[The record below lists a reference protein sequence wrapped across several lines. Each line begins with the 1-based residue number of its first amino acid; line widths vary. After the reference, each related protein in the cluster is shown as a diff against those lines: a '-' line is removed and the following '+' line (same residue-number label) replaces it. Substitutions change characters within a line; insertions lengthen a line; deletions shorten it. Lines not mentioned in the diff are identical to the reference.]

1 MRQVQGITF
10 GVLTCLQQHEGMAT
24 IAQLEKALG
33 WPTKCSDI
41 AQCFAS
47 SLSSFL
53 DLYPDEFIRGS
64 ISGTTFADNL
74 AGDAYRVSVTGK
86 LIPELE

>member
-1 MRQVQGITF
+1 M
-10 GVLTCLQQHEGMAT
+10 
-24 IAQLEKALG
+24 
-33 WPTKCSDI
+33 
-41 AQCFAS
+41 
-47 SLSSFL
+47 
-53 DLYPDEFIRGS
+53 DLYPDECIRGS